1 MDLRTPFRNEIFQ
14 KFYFLVLVNTK
25 VMWHISRQTK
35 SVFPIWLDLLF
46 LSPRQSKHFLGVDAF
61 SVDGNIS
68 MKFHH
73 LPRYLRTRYELNL
86 PLAYTN

>member
-1 MDLRTPFRNEIFQ
+1 MKFFRNFI
-14 KFYFLVLVNTK
+14 FLVLVNTK
-25 VMWHISRQTK
+25 AMWHISRQTK

-46 LSPRQSKHFLGVDAF
+46 LSPRQSKHFLRVDAF

-73 LPRYLRTRYELNL
+73 LPRYLRTQYELNL

>member
-1 MDLRTPFRNEIFQ
+1 MKFFRNFI
-14 KFYFLVLVNTK
+14 FLVLVNTK
-25 VMWHISRQTK
+25 AMWHISRQTK

-46 LSPRQSKHFLGVDAF
+46 LSPRQSQHFLRVDAF

-68 MKFHH
+68 LMKFHH